1 MAYLIAD
8 YVIERLMQQNVEA
21 LFGVPAVY
29 GAELFAA
36 AARANTPA
44 RTFRTVVNSSDLES
58 GYAADGYAR
67 VRGLS
72 AVSVSY
78 GVGTLSLV
86 NAIAG
91 AYIER
96 SPVVVLNGGPSQKNI
111 DDLNSAGVLFS
122 HSMGRPHSDMEA
134 FAPFTALCERAGS
147 ELGVPALIDRAL
159 TTALTRKHPVYVE
172 VPQAWWSRPCSPPS
186 GPLDLGLPAGSAAA
200 AAQSVLQAIAAAAN
214 PLMIIGVE
222 IARYKLADT
231 VLAMLNRLNLP
242 WATTVLSKSVLPEQ
256 HPKFLGVFNGERA
269 PAALKTKIQTS
280 DLIIAL
286 GAVFG
291 SGHASM
297 MLPKFDKTIRIWDGS
312 LVIRGGPP
320 QPMHTPPFVA
330 ALDAAGVV
338 TPPVGFVGPVPAAA
352 VYFDEHGES
361 AWDGDR
367 GAEIA
372 LAAADP
378 VPAASPTP
386 IATGLTYQELF
397 DTVAEPAFWETSLSL
412 IADTYL
418 GIYPA
423 ARMTM
428 PAQNSFMADAIWAS
442 IGHSV
447 AAAVGAAIPGEK
459 RPVVV
464 CGDGGFQMT
473 GQALATM
480 VRMRQNTIVIVV
492 DNGLHGYEQYLL
504 GRSYY
509 NSQTEAPLPYAVLAP
524 WDYEGFARAMGVG
537 QVSRADSVATLR
549 TALASA
555 KAHTG
560 GPSFVHALVKSRS
573 LPPGL

>member
-1 MAYLIAD
+1 M
-8 YVIERLMQQNVEA
+8 
-21 LFGVPAVY
+21 PAVY
-29 GAELFAA
+29 GAALFAA
-36 AARANTPA
+36 AARANNPA
-44 RTFRTVVNSSDLES
+44 RKFRTVVNSSDLEA

-96 SPVVVLNGGPSQKNI
+96 SPVVVLNGGPSQRSI
-111 DDLNSAGVLFS
+111 DDQTRTGVLFS
-122 HSMGRPHSDMEA
+122 HSMGRPHSDVEA
-134 FAPFTALCERAGS
+134 FAPFTALCERADT
-147 ELGVPALIDRAL
+147 ETAVPALIDRAL

-172 VPQAWWSRPCSPPS
+172 VPQAWWSTNCTPPA
-186 GPLDLGLPAGSAAA
+186 GALDLSVPPLSAEAE
-200 AAQSVLQAIAAAAN
+200 AQWVLQALTSAAN
-214 PLMIIGVE
+214 PMVIVGVE
-222 IARYKLADT
+222 IARYRLADT
-231 VLAMLNRLNLP
+231 VLSILNRLNLP

-256 HPKFLGVFNGERA
+256 HPKFLGVFNGEKS
-269 PAALKTKIQTS
+269 PASLKSKIQAS
-280 DLIIAL
+280 DLILAL

-291 SGHASM
+291 SGHASLM
-297 MLPKFDKTIRIWDGS
+297 IPKFNKTIRIWDGA
-312 LVIRGGPP
+312 LVIRGGTP

-330 ALDAAGVV
+330 ALDAAGTVN
-338 TPPVGFVGPVPAAA
+338 PPVAVAGLTPAAA
-352 VYFDEHGES
+352 EYFEELGES

-367 GAEIA
+367 GAEVA
-372 LAAADP
+372 VAAAEAEQAGNPTP
-378 VPAASPTP
+378 VPA
-386 IATGLTYQELF
+386 GLSYQELF
-397 DTVAEPAFWETSLSL
+397 DTLAEPAFFDASMSL
-412 IADTYL
+412 IVDTYL

-428 PAQNSFMADAIWAS
+428 PTQNSFMADAIWAS

-480 VRMRQNTIVIVV
+480 VRMAQHTIVIVV
-492 DNGLHGYEQYLL
+492 DNGLYGYEQYLL
-504 GRSYY
+504 ARSYY
-509 NSQTEAPLPYAVLAP
+509 NNQTEAPLPYAALAP
-524 WDYEGFARAMGVG
+524 WDYEGFARSMGVG

-555 KAHTG
+555 KANVT
-560 GPSFVHALVKSRS
+560 GPSFIHALVTSRS

>member
-1 MAYLIAD
+1 MPYFAAD

-29 GAELFAA
+29 GAALFAA
-36 AARANTPA
+36 AARASTPA
-44 RTFRTVVNSSDLES
+44 RPFRTVVNSSDLES

-86 NAIAG
+86 NAVAG

-96 SPVVVLNGGPSQKNI
+96 SPVVVLNGGPSQTNI
-111 DDLNSAGVLFS
+111 DDQNRTGVLFS

-134 FAPFTALCERAGS
+134 FAPFTALCERADT
-147 ELGVPALIDRAL
+147 EAAVPALIDRAL

-172 VPQAWWSRPCSPPS
+172 VPQAWWSRPCSPPA
-186 GPLDLGLPAGSAAA
+186 GTLDLSLPAGSADA
-200 AAQSVLQAIAAAAN
+200 AAQSVLQAIAAASN
-214 PLMIIGVE
+214 PMVIVGVE
-222 IARYKLADT
+222 IARYRLADT
-231 VLAMLNRLNLP
+231 MLSILNRLNLP

-256 HPKFLGVFNGERA
+256 HPKFLGVFNGERS
-269 PAALKTKIQTS
+269 PAALKSKIQTS

-297 MLPKFDKTIRIWDGS
+297 MIPKFDKTIRIWDGA
-312 LVIRGGPP
+312 LVNRGGAP

-330 ALDAAGVV
+330 ALDAAGIVRR
-338 TPPVGFVGPVPAAA
+338 PVGFVGRAPAAA
-352 VYFDEHGES
+352 EHFDEHGES

-372 LAAADP
+372 LAAAE
-378 VPAASPTP
+378 PAASPTP

-397 DTVAEPAFWETSLSL
+397 DTLAEPAFWDTSLSL

-492 DNGLHGYEQYLL
+492 DNGLYGYEQYLL

-524 WDYEGFARAMGVG
+524 CDYEGFARAMGVG
-537 QVSRADSVATLR
+537 QVSGADSVATLR

-555 KAHTG
+555 KAHST
-560 GPSFVHALVKSRS
+560 GPSFIHALVKSRS